1 MPRLLLPALLLA
13 GLTAC
18 ATAPVQYQLVWEDT
32 FEGPAGTPPSS
43 ANWGYDIGTDWGNQQ
58 LEFTT
63 DRTTNAALDG
73 AGRLV
78 ITARREDFNG
88 RAYTSARITT
98 AGKREFTYGRFEARM
113 RLPSGQGLWPAF
125 WMLGADLPRVGWPNS
140 GEIDI
145 MEFRGQEPT
154 VNHGSIHGPGY
165 SGGRAITRR
174 FTLPSGTFD
183 GEFHVFRADWERRQI
198 RFYVDDVLY
207 HRIDADDVPGTW
219 VFNKPFYLILNVA
232 VGGTFVGPVG
242 AGTTF
247 PQQLVID
254 WVRVSQERN

>member
-1 MPRLLLPALLLA
+1 MRRFVLLWPLLA
-13 GLTAC
+13 LVAAC
-18 ATAPVQYQLVWEDT
+18 STDPVEYQLVWSDEFD
-32 FEGPAGTPPSS
+32 GPAGAAPS
-43 ANWGYDIGTDWGNQQ
+43 AENWKYDVGTDWGNQQ
-58 LEFTT
+58 LEFDT
-63 DRTTNAALDG
+63 DRRTNSALDG

-88 RAYTSARITT
+88 RAFTSARITT

-125 WMLGADLPRVGWPNS
+125 WLLGADIATVGWPQT

-145 MEFRGQEPT
+145 MEYRGQEPT
-154 VNHGSIHGPGY
+154 VNHGSLHGPGY

-174 FTLPSGTFD
+174 YTLPSGTFD
-183 GEFHVFRADWERRQI
+183 TEFHTFRVDWERRQI

-207 HRIDADDVPGTW
+207 HRVNYDDVPGQW
-219 VFNKPFYLILNVA
+219 VYNHPFYIILNVA

-242 AGTTF
+242 ANTTF
-247 PQQLVID
+247 PQQLVVD
-254 WVRVSQERN
+254 WVRVYQEKN